1 MVYFVVYLSDTNLY
15 TLFMD
20 GSVMRN
26 VLIATFTSVL
36 ASILF
41 MTVHVKMYQKSVG
54 VVQLDAIIAE
64 HMKEYAG
71 KDISD
76 EERKSVSE
84 SFAKSLDLAVKTVS
98 EDFNVVLLVSPA
110 VVSPEA
116 DYTAEVR
123 RVVEAEMSHN

>member
-1 MVYFVVYLSDTNLY
+1 
-15 TLFMD
+15 MD

-26 VLIATFTSVL
+26 VLIPTFTAVL

-71 KDISD
+71 KDISE

-98 EDFNVVLLVSPA
+98 DEFNVVLLVSPA
-110 VVSPEA
+110 VVSSEP

-123 RVVEAEMSHN
+123 RVVETEMAQK